1 MLSQLIARF
10 FPISFLFL
18 ILSSYSARAIVFV
31 ADEKKYK
38 TELFCEA
45 LLDPHIALANLL
57 PEVSDDQA
65 LLLMK
70 ANYSELMT
78 WLTQKADATA
88 EGSGTAPKGAY
99 GPNKDQTPSQLLF
112 GKQIIEVDRT
122 AVGFLAIKWLLA
134 NDYEAF
140 TKNQPPPVKLSKES
154 FAELRAYVK
163 SVLKT
168 PQDLDAMI
176 VMLLTNDLG
185 KVKRYHDITEKA
197 VGRAIVD
204 HDQVLFAGFTEAV
217 ELSPN
222 FMRLPQLQK
231 DWITDGLLM
240 GSGLN
245 VGQFAQAENLP
256 ASLNAVK
263 VLAGKPEAFDFKF
276 IELLLDVAGAQG
288 HMDSGGAKVMI
299 EPVYRN
305 FVLARKALLEVIEGK
320 SVREAYDQIL
330 IEKNKLLV
338 SKGMTSLDVNKKQD
352 RALLRLLTLSRT
364 TSLEQA
370 EELQAVFHALPVN
383 AKEILISE
391 LNVNATDDGWG
402 ILPYYGPA
410 FIVNAIGSLSK
421 TPHGSKEAFR
431 TVLLSLARVFQEG
444 RILLKGREGSD
455 VLTINIEQ
463 LAKYTLSDAYKAD
476 PNSLLNQEY
485 ELYRHGEDDNQYG
498 VKLAPLSIIDTTK
511 LNKMKNLKAYRGKRV
526 LVVGIG
532 GGSDAV
538 QAALFAQM
546 LKAEGAQIRGVVSVR
561 TTKTGS
567 QGATGQQGEQRE
579 YKNVEEVRPN
589 VLKVNPTSTGTGR
602 TLEPLISSA
611 FPETYIILDNGSFH
625 ALSDSLIQVLALFGA
640 KLEHANKDC
649 EVDAVILVDTGGD
662 SLYKMSTAV
671 DGQSSSKTTPDQDL
685 RVLQS
690 VHSLIR
696 LNYPIEFTT
705 AVMAAGV
712 DTPPYAQQVLEAAQA
727 TYYSLTAQQAL
738 NVQQQYVAWEM
749 DGTNDAR
756 YGKTPLAWQA
766 ALRGEAGVTVVPL
779 PTRVVLDHANPWNPF
794 LRVPLQGIVLMKL
807 EDHIKAIQ

>member
-18 ILSSYSARAIVFV
+18 ILSSFSARAIVYV

-45 LLDPHIALANLL
+45 LLDPHLALANLL
-57 PEVSDDQA
+57 PEVSDEQA

-88 EGSGTAPKGAY
+88 EGSGAAPKGAY

-112 GKQIIEVDRT
+112 GRQIIEVDRT

-263 VLAGKPEAFDFKF
+263 VLAGKPEAFEFKF

-288 HMDSGGAKVMI
+288 HMDSGGAKVMM

-320 SVREAYDQIL
+320 SVRAAYDQIL

-338 SKGMTSLDVNKKQD
+338 SKGMASLDVNKKQD

-370 EELQAVFHALPVN
+370 QELQTVFHELPAN

-391 LNVNATDDGWG
+391 LNVDATDDGWG

-410 FIVNAIGSLSK
+410 FIVNAVGSLSK
-421 TPHGSKEAFR
+421 TPFGSKEAFR
-431 TVLLSLARVFQEG
+431 TVFLSLARVFQEG
-444 RILLKGREGSD
+444 RILLKGRERSD
-455 VLTINIEQ
+455 VLTINIEA
-463 LAKYTLSDAYKAD
+463 LAKYTLTDEYKAD

-485 ELYRHGEDDNQYG
+485 ELFRHGEDDNQYG
-498 VKLAPLSIIDTTK
+498 VKLAPLSVIDTTK
-511 LNKMKNLKAYRGKRV
+511 LKQMKNLKAYQGKRV

-546 LKAEGAQIRGVVSVR
+546 LEVEGAQVRGVVSVR
-561 TTKTGS
+561 TTKMGS
-567 QGATGQQGEQRE
+567 QGVTGQLGGQRE
-579 YKNVEEVRPN
+579 FKNVEEVRPN
-589 VLKVNPTSTGTGR
+589 LLKINSASTGSGR
-602 TLEPLISSA
+602 TLEPLLA
-611 FPETYIILDNGSFH
+611 EHFPETYILLDDTTH
-625 ALSDSLIQVLALFGA
+625 SLRDGLIHTLNVFGA
-640 KLEHANKDC
+640 KLGYATKDC
-649 EVDAVILVDTGGD
+649 ELDAVILVDTGGD
-662 SLYKMSTAV
+662 SLYKMTSV
-671 DGQSSSKTTPDQDL
+671 DGHSSSKTTPDQDL
-685 RVLQS
+685 RVLTA
-690 VHSLIR
+690 VDGLKSLG
-696 LNYPIEFTT
+696 YPIDFVS
-705 AVMAAGV
+705 AVIAAGV

-727 TYYSLTAQQAL
+727 SYYSLTAQQAL

-766 ALRGEAGVTVVPL
+766 ALRGEVGVTVVPL

-794 LRVPLQGIVLMKL
+794 IRVPVPGIFFMNL
-807 EDHIKAIQ
+807 EGHVKAIK